1 MEAVCSPCAS
11 HETGSVASDGEGV
24 DYHQDELVSKFT
36 SSVRL
41 RICCPSC
48 DVYTICLV
56 EQVAEVDIA
65 GMPANVDVDL
75 NAECGESGTAQ
86 FVELPPSRLVML
98 RAVYVLLTIVS
109 DWIRVHVSVFGLVGL
124 ILMKWKCMKPLDH
137 CV

>member
-1 MEAVCSPCAS
+1 
-11 HETGSVASDGEGV
+11 
-24 DYHQDELVSKFT
+24 
-36 SSVRL
+36 
-41 RICCPSC
+41 
-48 DVYTICLV
+48 LV